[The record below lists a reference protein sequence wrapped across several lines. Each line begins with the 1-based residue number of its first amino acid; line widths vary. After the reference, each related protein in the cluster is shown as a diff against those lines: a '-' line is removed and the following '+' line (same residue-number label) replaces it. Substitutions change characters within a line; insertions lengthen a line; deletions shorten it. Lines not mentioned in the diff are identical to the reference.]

1 MNSREHLGDQSVK
14 RILIAVAAMA
24 LAGCAGSYK
33 PTFDH
38 AERVEPISVHVAPV
52 LSKEEMDVQIVVAD
66 SSAATAQFGLIGGL
80 VGAVVDSA
88 INRRNAIKAERLAEI
103 VREKTVEYDLFSA
116 ATRSAAVGDGERWTV
131 VEAEEA
137 TTSVGYDDI
146 ANNAFN
152 ASEAEA
158 VVVLAFDY
166 ALTPAVNQVRVNVDQ
181 RVYLRSTPKS
191 NNRNRKPE
199 SLRTFTYYSPQVEL
213 VQRPFDDGEKE
224 RLIGLL
230 KEDYAERIAA
240 RPDERDD
247 LEKARDSEVE
257 ELTKADVIPL
267 VLAIHEAWTPE
278 LLTGYLDQSVE
289 HIAFMLRHD
298 WETATVPDDPAA
310 RSEDEYLTINA
321 YGQSFITKG
330 KDVGRKDDNEIYR
343 SQWGHMHSMPIVGT
357 E

>member
-1 MNSREHLGDQSVK
+1 MK
-14 RILIAVAAMA
+14 RILIIVAAIM

-38 AERVEPISVHVAPV
+38 AERVEPISVHVVPV

-80 VGAVVDSA
+80 VGAVIDSA
-88 INRRNAIKAERLAEI
+88 INKRNAIRAERLAEV

-116 ATRSAAVGDGERWTV
+116 ATRSAAVGDGERWKV
-131 VEAEEA
+131 VQAEEA
-137 TTSVGYDDI
+137 RTSVGYDDV
-146 ANNAFN
+146 ANNAFD
-152 ASEAEA
+152 SGEAEA
-158 VVVLAFDY
+158 VVVLDFDY
-166 ALTPAVNQVRVNVDQ
+166 SLTPAANQVRVNVDQ
-181 RVYLRSTPKS
+181 RVYLRSTPKKS
-191 NNRNRKPE
+191 DRNRKPE

-213 VQRPFDDGEKE
+213 VQRAFDDGEKE
-224 RLIGLL
+224 RLVALL

-240 RPDERDD
+240 RPDERED

-257 ELTKADVIPL
+257 ELMEAESIPL
-267 VLAIHEAWTPE
+267 VLAIREAWTPE
-278 LLTGYLDQSVE
+278 QLNGYLDQSIE

-298 WETATVPDDPAA
+298 WEMATVPEDPAT
-310 RSEDEYLTINA
+310 RTEDEYVTINA
-321 YGQSFITKG
+321 YGQSFVTKG

-343 SQWGHMHSMPIVGT
+343 SSWGHMHSMPIVET